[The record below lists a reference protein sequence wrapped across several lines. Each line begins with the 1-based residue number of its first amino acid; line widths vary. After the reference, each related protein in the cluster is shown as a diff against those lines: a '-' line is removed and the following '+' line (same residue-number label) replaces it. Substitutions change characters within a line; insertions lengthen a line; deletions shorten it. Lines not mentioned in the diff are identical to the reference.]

1 MVCFLAFVPQE
12 LSQGVVADLCYLAAV
27 EVEGLLVE
35 GEKGAFLE
43 EIEVLEDASQIAHD
57 GGHALG
63 ELHLCELKQIGDL
76 KLFVL

>member
-12 LSQGVVADLCYLAAV
+12 LNQGVVADLCYLAAV
-27 EVEGLLVE
+27 EVEGLPVE
-35 GEKGAFLE
+35 REEGTFLE
-43 EIEVLEDASQIAHD
+43 EIEVFEYTSQIAHD

-63 ELHLCELKQIGDL
+63 ELYLCELKQIGDL